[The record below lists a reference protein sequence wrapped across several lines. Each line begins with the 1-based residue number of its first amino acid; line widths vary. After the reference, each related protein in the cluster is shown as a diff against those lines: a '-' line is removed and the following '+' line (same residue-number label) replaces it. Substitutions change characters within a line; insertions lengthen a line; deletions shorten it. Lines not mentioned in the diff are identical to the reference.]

1 MTSALQRLR
10 AANADPIGPAT
21 SVSAQASRARHWPS
35 LIALG
40 RRAECK
46 FILHLWKAMT
56 KLTSYQLESNTDPSF
71 PFVDPLPKRYMC
83 CISAGLTWR
92 LRQRSAIWRSTCSS
106 ELLTLLQ
113 ARMRFSILRTES
125 KGPALSK
132 AFIDQK
138 RDFLEK
144 LGKRKTSLRTSSQ
157 TRQTV
162 KNKRNRLECLSR
174 HWLERTQCEEEMQ
187 ELATQAATCLAEKPS
202 VWYWRT
208 TSSRGP
214 VLWTKN
220 APSLPLRSSPPSC
233 GRSGLWAISPSQ
245 SSADPQS
252 NAKPRCV
259 WLTPPERHVGP

>member
-125 KGPALSK
+125 KGLRFPKHSSIRNVISWKSWANGKQAWEHPHRPAKQSRTNATGLSVYLV
-132 AFIDQK
+132 IDWKEHNVKK
-138 RDFLEK
+138 RCK
-144 LGKRKTSLRTSSQ
+144 SLQ
-157 TRQTV
+157 H
-162 KNKRNRLECLSR
+162 RL
-174 HWLERTQCEEEMQ
+174 
-187 ELATQAATCLAEKPS
+187 
-202 VWYWRT
+202 
-208 TSSRGP
+208 
-214 VLWTKN
+214 
-220 APSLPLRSSPPSC
+220 
-233 GRSGLWAISPSQ
+233 
-245 SSADPQS
+245 
-252 NAKPRCV
+252 
-259 WLTPPERHVGP
+259 RHV